1 MPITPAGYRPPPA
14 AGPPSVRPARA
25 PAWLRSAGGKR
36 EQGGAR
42 GRPEEW
48 YVERREAHTWRR
60 KGCKGEGKGRRE
72 EWNTGVEL
80 RGRRSTTRRVSQG
93 VGGGLRGRDEEERSG
108 REGREEKRRTTQV
121 FGQGK
126 PQRPFA
132 W

>member
-1 MPITPAGYRPPPA
+1 M
-14 AGPPSVRPARA
+14 RPARA

-72 EWNTGVEL
+72 EWNTGRSGVE
-80 RGRRSTTRRVSQG
+80 RKEEHNEEGEPGSGRRI
-93 VGGGLRGRDEEERSG
+93 
-108 REGREEKRRTTQV
+108 KRKR
-121 FGQGK
+121 
-126 PQRPFA
+126 
-132 W
+132 